1 MARVDADVE
10 ESIKW
15 VEARLAPVRSHI
27 VYKHVEVAGDPP
39 PGPPVDEAGLHERLA
54 DAMRALGIDRLYEFQ
69 YKALEAFRRGRDMV
83 IVSGTGTGKTEA
95 FLLPVLDSMLRKW
108 TRIEKPYALILYPTK
123 ALARDQLV
131 RFKRLAEGMLG
142 FKVAVLDGDTPK
154 SERARIYADPPDILV
169 SNPDMLHVGMAFSD
183 RFRRLISRVSVV
195 VLDEMHVYSGV
206 FGSHVKWVLYRL
218 SRLAGDALFI
228 GAGATI
234 GNPGELGRILFDREV
249 DVVEGPPRRR
259 GAAVHV
265 FIDQGN
271 GSRWTMAAFLVSA
284 LVRGGMKVLA
294 FVDSQQMAELI
305 ARIASRRYGV
315 RVGVHRAGLS
325 PEMRR
330 SVEEEFREGELRAL
344 VATPTMELGVDIGD
358 LDAVVMA
365 HLPRSYSSY
374 IQRAG
379 RAGRRGRAGL
389 VATILGD
396 DPIEAYYMRKPR
408 EYFKQRPNPSYVE
421 PGNREI
427 ARVHAAALLLQEG
440 IVDPESLPDSLRE
453 ALEGLESSGLA
464 VRVGSRYYP
473 KWRAVRDF
481 LEAQA
486 SLRSSGPMVK
496 IYEDGRVIGQR
507 ELPQALFDLY
517 PDAVYYHGGRV
528 YISKSLD
535 LTALRAEV
543 KPVDAE
549 LGIYTKPKYTVE
561 VAEIVPVDERRAGP
575 LRLVYGD
582 VRIVVLVEGYIVRE
596 EYSGSLLA
604 ERDYDE
610 PLRWEYWTKGV
621 ATVFPNPGITSPT
634 RLLSAYHAVEHTLI
648 AASRPV
654 VGAAD
659 TDLGGV
665 SYPSGHVVIY
675 DSAPGGH
682 GASRLVFERFE
693 RAMELAAD
701 ILRGCNCEDG
711 CPRCVYSPYCGSG
724 NRFLSRTAALKVLD
738 YVLEG
743 RVRKVKE
750 PPMTGKP
757 LA

>member
-1 MARVDADVE
+1 MDGVSQELE

-15 VEARLAPVRSHI
+15 VESRLAPVRSHI
-27 VYKHVEVAGDPP
+27 VYRHLEVAGDPP
-39 PGPPVDEAGLHERLA
+39 PGPPLEEAGLHPRLVE
-54 DAMRALGIDRLYEFQ
+54 ALKSLGFERLYEFQ
-69 YKALEAFRRGRDMV
+69 YRALKAVRSGRDAV

-95 FLLPVLDSMLRKW
+95 FLLPVLDGLLSRW
-108 TRIEKPYALILYPTK
+108 RSVEKPYALVLYPTK

-131 RFKRLAEGMLG
+131 RFKRLAEGLLG
-142 FKVAVLDGDTPK
+142 FRVAVLDGDTPK
-154 SERARIYADPPDILV
+154 AERSRIYAEPPDILV

-183 RFRRLISRVSVV
+183 RFRRLVSRASVV
-195 VLDEMHVYSGV
+195 VLDELHVYSGV

-218 SRLAGDALFI
+218 SRLAGDATFV

-234 GNPGELGRILFDREV
+234 GNPGELGRTLFGRDVEV
-249 DVVEGPPRRR
+249 IEGPPRRR
-259 GAAVHV
+259 GAALHV
-265 FIDQGN
+265 FLDQGS

-294 FVDSQQMAELI
+294 FVDSQQMAELM

-325 PEMRR
+325 PEARR
-330 SVEEEFREGELRAL
+330 SVEEEFREGELRAV

-374 IQRAG
+374 VQRAG

-396 DPIEAYYMRKPR
+396 DPIEAYYLRKPQ

-421 PGNREI
+421 PGNREV
-427 ARVHAAALLLQEG
+427 AKVHAAALLLQSGVVEASS
-440 IVDPESLPDSLRE
+440 VPEPLRD
-453 ALEGLESSGLA
+453 ALEGLEKSGLA
-464 VRVGSRYYP
+464 VKVDGKYYP

-481 LEAQA
+481 LEAQS
-486 SLRSSGPMVK
+486 SLRSSGPMVR
-496 IYEDGRVIGQR
+496 IYEDGKVIGYR

-528 YISKSLD
+528 YISRKLD
-535 LTALRAEV
+535 VVSLRAEV
-543 KPVDAE
+543 KRVDAD
-549 LGIYTKPKYTVE
+549 LGVYTKPKYTVE
-561 VAEIVPVDERRAGP
+561 VAEIVPLEERRAGP
-575 LRLVYGD
+575 LKLVYGD
-582 VRIVVLVEGYIVRE
+582 VRIIVLVEGYIVRE
-596 EYSGSLLA
+596 EYSGSLVA
-604 ERDYDE
+604 ERDYEE
-610 PLRWEYWTKGV
+610 PIRWEYWTKGL
-621 ATVFPNPGITSPT
+621 ATLFPNPGITNPT
-634 RLLSAYHAVEHTLI
+634 KLLSAYHAVEHTLI
-648 AASRPV
+648 AAARPV

-693 RAMELAAD
+693 RVMELAAD

-743 RVRKVKE
+743 RLWRVPER
-750 PPMTGKP
+750 PMSGKP